1 VRTAHSLARTV
12 SVIALLAAVA
22 CARAAED
29 DEAIASLA
37 QALTLHASFDNGPDA
52 DFALGDATLYTA
64 PSYQEQDA
72 AAAGIG
78 SPEIEIVEGSGRFG
92 DALEFKQKNTFAVFY
107 RAADNVAFSASNWS
121 GTVSF
126 WLSLEPGQD
135 LEPGFCDPI
144 QITDVAY
151 NDAAIW
157 VDFTNE
163 NPRQFRLGI
172 FGDLAVWN
180 PDNLSSSDYPFFL
193 ERLIAVDQPPF
204 TRGEWTHVTITFSG
218 LGSEDGG
225 SANLY
230 LNGEPQSKTMA
241 GIGEPFT
248 WDMSRAAIR
257 LGVNYVGLYDELAL
271 FNRPLT
277 AEEVATLRGLEGGVA
292 LLHR

>member
-1 VRTAHSLARTV
+1 VIPCLAG
-12 SVIALLAAVA
+12 VA
-22 CARAAED
+22 CGTAED
-29 DEAIASLA
+29 DVLASLTE
-37 QALTLHASFDNGPDA
+37 ALTFHASFDNGPDA
-52 DFALGDATLYTA
+52 DFALGDARLYTA
-64 PSYQEQDA
+64 PSYDEQDE

-92 DALEFKQKNTFAVFY
+92 NALDFKSKNTHAVFY
-107 RAADNVAFSASNWS
+107 RAEENVAFSDSDWS

-126 WLSLEPGQD
+126 WLSLEPGED

-157 VDFTNE
+157 VDFTSE

-193 ERLIAVDQPPF
+193 ERLIAVDEPPF
-204 TRGEWTHVTITFSG
+204 ARGEWTHVAITFGG
-218 LGSEDGG
+218 LRSEAGG

-230 LNGEPQSKTMA
+230 LNGVPQPKTMD
-241 GIGEPFT
+241 GIAEPFT
-248 WDMSRAAIR
+248 WDISRAAIR

-271 FNRPLT
+271 FNRPLS
-277 AEEVATLRGLEGGVA
+277 AEEVSTLYELEEGVA
-292 LLHR
+292 ALHQ